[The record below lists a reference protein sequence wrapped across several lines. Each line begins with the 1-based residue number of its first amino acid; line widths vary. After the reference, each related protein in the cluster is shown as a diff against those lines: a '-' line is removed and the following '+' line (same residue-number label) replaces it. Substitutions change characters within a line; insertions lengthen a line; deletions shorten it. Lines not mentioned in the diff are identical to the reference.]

1 MTNIECFDMAAASIL
16 ANLYKAFP
24 ERQKVVM
31 LEWEKE
37 AIAEERFLSGCKL
50 QRRNER
56 HCFFA
61 EVAIWLADE
70 GVIRYTDCRG
80 GIFAGLVLTARGF
93 RALRQ
98 PIEELTDR
106 PTIGK
111 RLIETATWTGSQVAA
126 ASINALLASLRC

>member
-80 GIFAGLVLTARGF
+80 GYLCRVGADSSRFPGA
-93 RALRQ
+93 
-98 PIEELTDR
+98 
-106 PTIGK
+106 
-111 RLIETATWTGSQVAA
+111 TATNRGTHRPPNYRQTL
-126 ASINALLASLRC
+126 N